1 MKNKDKRAYEKALHL
16 YNNGYIDKALE
27 VCEIGISRDLGD
39 SNLLNL
45 KGLLLYLKGNLEE
58 AIPLWKINEH
68 HNNNDIAKSYLKDV
82 QRDFYR
88 KDLYKIVEELIEDLN
103 IDEALENLSI
113 CKESDF
119 NSINVNNAL
128 AICYLR
134 KADYSLSMEYVERVI
149 TIDKFNYRAISTKK
163 EINEILNINNKSILK
178 TLIIAFIAIIF
189 LTSGILLNNKFKKL
203 SINKEELVNNIQKP
217 VENESTNNEQ
227 NEKKEDNQDKEENKD
242 NNQSSILE
250 VVPLTDDEIRENYI
264 KATDLFQEEKYE
276 ESKYLLEATITHS
289 RDNHLHDDI
298 MFLLASTSEK
308 IGKYEE
314 AIKYFKDYISNYENG
329 NYIEETY
336 YRISL
341 LYKSLDKEKSKLYA
355 GELVSKYPNSLYN
368 NNLIKDILSD

>member
-1 MKNKDKRAYEKALHL
+1 MKNRDKKAYEKALHL

-27 VCEIGISRDLGD
+27 VCEIGISRDLED

-58 AIPLWKINEH
+58 AIPIWKINEH

-82 QRDFYR
+82 QKDFYR
-88 KDLYKIVEELIEDLN
+88 KDLYEKAEELINDLN
-103 IDEALENLSI
+103 IDEALKNLSI

-128 AICYLR
+128 ATCYLR
-134 KADYSLSMEYVERVI
+134 KAEYSLSMEYVEKVI
-149 TIDKFNYRAISTKK
+149 SIDKFNYKAKNIKK
-163 EINEILNINNKSILK
+163 EINEILNINNKSLLK
-178 TLIIAFIAIIF
+178 TLIIASIAVVF
-189 LTSGILLNNKFKKL
+189 LTSGILLNNKFKKVQ
-203 SINKEELVNNIQKP
+203 INKEELANNISKP

-227 NEKKEDNQDKEENKD
+227 NEENKD
-242 NNQSSILE
+242 NEENKKSSILE
-250 VVPLTDDEIRENYI
+250 VNSLTDEEIRENYI
-264 KATDLFQEEKYE
+264 KATGLFQEEKYE
-276 ESKYLLEATITHS
+276 EAKYLLEATIIHS
-289 RDNHLHDDI
+289 MNNHLHDDV

-308 IGKYEE
+308 VGKNEE

-341 LYKSLDKEKSKLYA
+341 LYKDLDKEKSKLYA
-355 GELVSKYPNSLYN
+355 GELVSKYPSSIYN
-368 NNLIKDILSD
+368 NNLIKDILSN

>member
-1 MKNKDKRAYEKALHL
+1 MKNRDKKAYEKALNL

-27 VCEIGISRDLGD
+27 VCEIGISRDLED

-58 AIPLWKINEH
+58 AIPVWKINDH

-82 QRDFYR
+82 QKDFYR
-88 KDLYKIVEELIEDLN
+88 KDLYEKAEELINDLN

-134 KADYSLSMEYVERVI
+134 KAEYSLSMEYVEKVLS
-149 TIDKFNYRAISTKK
+149 IDKFNYKAQSTKK
-163 EINEILNINNKSILK
+163 EINEILNINNKSLLK
-178 TLIIAFIAIIF
+178 TLIIASIAVVF
-189 LTSGILLNNKFKKL
+189 LTSGILLNNKFKKA
-203 SINKEELVNNIQKP
+203 SINKEELANNISKP

-227 NEKKEDNQDKEENKD
+227 NEENRDNEKNKDNEENKE
-242 NNQSSILE
+242 SSTLE
-250 VVPLTDDEIRENYI
+250 VNSLTDDEIRENYI

-276 ESKYLLEATITHS
+276 EAKLLLEATIIHS
-289 RDNHLHDDI
+289 MNNHLHDDV

-308 IGKYEE
+308 VGKNEE

-341 LYKSLDKEKSKLYA
+341 LYKVVDKEKSKLYA
-355 GELVSKYPNSLYN
+355 GELVSKYPSSIYN
-368 NNLIKDILSD
+368 NNLIKDILSN